1 MNRDFLRNL
10 AVRGDA
16 LRVMRRAPDGAV
28 DLTFTS
34 PPYYNAKPEYAE
46 YDSYDAYLAWLGRIF
61 EEVRRLTHPG
71 RFMVVNVSP
80 VIQPRAKRSE
90 ASRRFAIPFDINR
103 MIEAAGWVFIDDIV
117 WVKPAGAGK
126 NRNGGFA
133 QHRRPLAYKPNI
145 RTEYLLV
152 YRTDVDWLIDK
163 DIADVDPNVVRYSEV
178 PEGYETDN
186 VWELPTAWDKVHPAV
201 FPPALAERVIRYWSY
216 EGELVFDPFG
226 GIGTTALE
234 ALRLER
240 EFFTIERNA
249 VYADRMRERLD
260 SFLPRAS
267 LFFGEAHGLRTRI
280 FSEEQLPT
288 PLERGGEMPPA

>member
-16 LRVMRRAPDGAV
+16 LRVMHRAPDGAV

-46 YDSYDAYLAWLGRIF
+46 YDSYDMYLAWLGRIF
-61 EEVRRLTHPG
+61 EEVRRLTRPG

-117 WVKPAGAGK
+117 WVKPAGAAK

-163 DIADVDPNVVRYSEV
+163 DLADVDPNVALYSEV

-186 VWELPTAWDKVHPAV
+186 VWELPPARDKVHPAV

-226 GIGTTALE
+226 GIGTTAQV

-249 VYADRMRERLD
+249 AYVDRMRERMD
-260 SFLPRAS
+260 GWLPT
-267 LFFGEAHGLRTRI
+267 FFGRDDGWRTRI

-288 PLERGGEMPPA
+288 PLERGGEMPAA